1 MGICGSKSLLY
12 ESLSKSDPELS
23 EIIRKES
30 CRQLHSLELIAS
42 ENYTSCAVLEAN
54 GSIFT
59 NKYAEGYPG
68 KRYYGGCEFIDE
80 LELLTQQRALKAFGL
95 SSEQFG
101 VNVQALSGS
110 PANFAVYAGLLK
122 PGDTIMGM
130 KLTHGGHLT
139 HGAVTPTGK
148 KLSNS
153 SIFFNSVQ
161 YGVDPESGLID
172 YPALKSLVEEHR
184 PKLII
189 VGGSAYSRDYDY
201 QQFRHIANS
210 IGAYLMADIAHTSGL
225 ISANLLDS
233 PFEYCDVVTTTTHKT
248 LRGPRAAL
256 IFYKNS
262 LKEHI
267 DFSVFPGTQ
276 GGAHYNTISAVATAL
291 RQVDTSE
298 FKDYSL
304 SVQYNARVLSNELT
318 RLGFTI
324 VTGGTDN
331 HLILIDLTPY
341 GISGSKFE
349 KIAEMC
355 GVSLNKNTIPADRSA
370 LNPNGIRIGTP
381 AMTSRGFNETDFKLT
396 AMWLSNILY
405 ICITIQSVSES
416 KKMIDFNKNVQTQI
430 KHINKLKRTISDHCL
445 DFWLPKALFVLY

>member
-12 ESLSKSDPELS
+12 DSLYKSDPELS

-30 CRQLHSLELIAS
+30 CRQFFSLELIAS
-42 ENYTSCAVLEAN
+42 ENYTSRAVLEAN
-54 GSIFT
+54 SSIFT
-59 NKYAEGYPG
+59 NKYAEGYPK
-68 KRYYGGCEFIDE
+68 KRYYGGCEFVDE
-80 LELLTQQRALKAFGL
+80 LELLTQKRALKAFNI
-95 SSEQFG
+95 SPEQFG

-110 PANFAVYAGLLK
+110 PANFAVYAGLLH

-139 HGAVTPTGK
+139 HGAITPTGK

-161 YGVDPESGLID
+161 YGVDPITGLID
-172 YPALKSLVEEHR
+172 YPALKLLAEEHR

-201 QQFRHIANS
+201 HQFKIIADS
-210 IGAYLMADIAHTSGL
+210 VGAYLMADVAHTSGL
-225 ISANLLDS
+225 IATGLLDS
-233 PFEYCDVVTTTTHKT
+233 PFEYCDIVTTTTHKT

-262 LKEHI
+262 LKECI

-291 RQVDTSE
+291 HQVSSIE
-298 FKDYSL
+298 FKDYAL
-304 SVQYNARVLSNELT
+304 SVQLNARVLANELT
-318 RLGFTI
+318 SLGFTI

-331 HLILIDLTPY
+331 HLMLIDLTSH

-355 GVSLNKNTIPADRSA
+355 GMSLNKNTIPADRSA

-396 AMWLSNILY
+396 ARWLLDILH
-405 ICITIQSVSES
+405 ICKAIQVYAS
-416 KKMIDFNKNVQTQI
+416 T
-430 KHINKLKRTISDHCL
+430 NKLSDFTKVIHTKEKSIERLKTTISNHCSG
-445 DFWLPKALFVLY
+445 FPHPEV

>member
-23 EIIRKES
+23 EIIHKES
-30 CRQLHSLELIAS
+30 CRQFRSLELIAS

-59 NKYAEGYPG
+59 NKYAEGYPK

-80 LELLTQQRALKAFGL
+80 LELLTQKRALKAFNINP
-95 SSEQFG
+95 EQFG

-110 PANFAVYAGLLK
+110 PANFAVYAGLLQ

-139 HGAVTPTGK
+139 HGAITPTGK

-161 YGVDPESGLID
+161 YGVDSVTGLID
-172 YPALKSLVEEHR
+172 YTTLRILAEEHR

-201 QQFRHIANS
+201 HQFRDIADS
-210 IGAYLMADIAHTSGL
+210 VGAYLMADIAHTSGL
-225 ISANLLDS
+225 IATCLLGS

-256 IFYKNS
+256 IFYKKA
-262 LKEHI
+262 LKEYI

-291 RQVDTSE
+291 RQVDTLE
-298 FKDYSL
+298 FKNYSL
-304 SVQYNARVLSNELT
+304 LVRYNARVLAYELI
-318 RLGFTI
+318 RLGFSI

-331 HLILIDLTPY
+331 HLILIDLTSH

-355 GVSLNKNTIPADRSA
+355 GISLNKNTIPTDRSA

-381 AMTSRGFNETDFKLT
+381 AMTSRGFNESDFRLT
-396 AMWLSNILY
+396 AKWLFDILQ
-405 ICITIQSVSES
+405 ICLAIQKVSVS
-416 KKMIDFNKNVQTQI
+416 KKMVDFDKNIGTQI
-430 KHINKLKRTISDHCL
+430 IYINRMKEIISNHCSLFKL
-445 DFWLPKALFVLY
+445 PEN